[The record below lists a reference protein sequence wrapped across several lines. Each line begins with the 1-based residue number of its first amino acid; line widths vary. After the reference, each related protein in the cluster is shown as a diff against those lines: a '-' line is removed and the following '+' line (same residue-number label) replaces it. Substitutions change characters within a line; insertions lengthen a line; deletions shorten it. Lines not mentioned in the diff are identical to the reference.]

1 MFMIWGY
8 SLQPEMSPNPQNIN
22 LCCVFMQV
30 YMVELFCPFTYWMGR
45 MALAKALGSTASN
58 GVHMI
63 TLGERPSR
71 KKYTC
76 REVSALPF

>member
-1 MFMIWGY
+1 
-8 SLQPEMSPNPQNIN
+8 
-22 LCCVFMQV
+22 
-30 YMVELFCPFTYWMGR
+30 MVELFCPFTYWMGR